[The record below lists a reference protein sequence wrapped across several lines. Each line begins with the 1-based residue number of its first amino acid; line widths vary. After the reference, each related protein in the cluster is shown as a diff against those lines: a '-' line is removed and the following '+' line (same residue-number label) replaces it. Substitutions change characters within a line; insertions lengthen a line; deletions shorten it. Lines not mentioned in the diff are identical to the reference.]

1 MGPCLDR
8 TRGVMPLVHAVCR
21 VLGAVLARVGCVLC
35 VCVWVGLGSEVA
47 AEVELSLARSALRS
61 CADCC
66 GGAELA
72 KGVNG

>member
-1 MGPCLDR
+1 MSCR
-8 TRGVMPLVHAVCR
+8 WSTRCAVFW
-21 VLGAVLARVGCVLC
+21 GQYWARVGCVLC